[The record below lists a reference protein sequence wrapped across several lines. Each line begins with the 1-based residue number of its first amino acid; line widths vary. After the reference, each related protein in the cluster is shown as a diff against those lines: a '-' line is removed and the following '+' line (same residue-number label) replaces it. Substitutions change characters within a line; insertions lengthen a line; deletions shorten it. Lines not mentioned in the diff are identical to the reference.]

1 MCKFNKIVSTLLLG
15 LMVAGCDVEALPK
28 DYEETY
34 GAIDMADVYDTVRNG
49 QGESALY
56 NQVINTIAEKE
67 ITAANRLEELYS
79 RVQEKIDDMIEDSY
93 TDVDYELYPN
103 AGYESVEED
112 KLRTYYLSQGYK
124 LGEGNSE
131 SNVWNAKKV
140 LTGEAVNTYIS
151 EKLKVFSSCGLHIQK
166 INRPPPQKKWAED
179 LSRHLERRHTNG
191 QKAHEK
197 MFNIANN

>member
-1 MCKFNKIVSTLLLG
+1 MRKFNKIVSTLLLG

-79 RVQEKIDDMIEDSY
+79 RIQEKVDDMIEDTY
-93 TDVDYELYPN
+93 TDVDYKLYPN

-131 SNVWNAKKV
+131 SDVWNAKKV
-140 LTGEAVNTYIS
+140 LTGDRKST
-151 EKLKVFSSCGLHIQK
+151 L
-166 INRPPPQKKWAED
+166 
-179 LSRHLERRHTNG
+179 
-191 QKAHEK
+191 
-197 MFNIANN
+197 